1 MEDDPETVYAYYCL
15 HRFNWEPSKFA
26 FMPRREK
33 ATVIA
38 FIDERV
44 KKEKV
49 EMDKIKAKK

>member
-26 FMPRREK
+26 FMSRREK